1 MTFNNIFNFGFSPSI
16 KETYFEQFLAFI
28 FSFASSFTRTSQSLF
43 PSLYGTDNFL
53 ALVSFPLSSVLC
65 VVFVVAAEEE
75 EEEEEEEDDDDGITC
90 FLLTMIF
97 LDDDDTRRFALPF
110 NNEGEGEYE
119 YSNLV
124 VVVVV
129 ILLVV
134 KLVVIVPQK
143 ACVIKTFC
151 VCVCVCV
158 WRIKVL
164 LLFFPPFAKSRT
176 DGRKR
181 KFSFVGKK
189 I

>member
-16 KETYFEQFLAFI
+16 NETYFEQFLAFI
-28 FSFASSFTRTSQSLF
+28 FSFALSFTRTSQSLF

-65 VVFVVAAEEE
+65 VVFVVAAAAE

-110 NNEGEGEYE
+110 NPEGEGEYE

-151 VCVCVCV
+151 VCVFLCV
-158 WRIKVL
+158 
-164 LLFFPPFAKSRT
+164 F
-176 DGRKR
+176 G
-181 KFSFVGKK
+181 G
-189 I
+189 

>member
-16 KETYFEQFLAFI
+16 KETYFEQFLAMI

-65 VVFVVAAEEE
+65 VVFVAAAAAAAEEE
-75 EEEEEEEDDDDGITC
+75 EEEDDDGITC
-90 FLLTMIF
+90 FLLTIIF
-97 LDDDDTRRFALPF
+97 LDDDDTRRFVVPF
-110 NNEGEGEYE
+110 NNEGEEEEEGEYE

-151 VCVCVCV
+151 VCVFLCV
-158 WRIKVL
+158 
-164 LLFFPPFAKSRT
+164 F
-176 DGRKR
+176 G
-181 KFSFVGKK
+181 G
-189 I
+189 

>member
-1 MTFNNIFNFGFSPSI
+1 
-16 KETYFEQFLAFI
+16 
-28 FSFASSFTRTSQSLF
+28 
-43 PSLYGTDNFL
+43 
-53 ALVSFPLSSVLC
+53 
-65 VVFVVAAEEE
+65 
-75 EEEEEEEDDDDGITC
+75 
-90 FLLTMIF
+90 MIF
-97 LDDDDTRRFALPF
+97 LDDDDTRRFVVPF

-143 ACVIKTFC
+143 ARVIKTFC
-151 VCVCVCV
+151 VCVFLCVCLED
-158 WRIKVL
+158 KML

>member
-1 MTFNNIFNFGFSPSI
+1 
-16 KETYFEQFLAFI
+16 
-28 FSFASSFTRTSQSLF
+28 
-43 PSLYGTDNFL
+43 
-53 ALVSFPLSSVLC
+53 
-65 VVFVVAAEEE
+65 
-75 EEEEEEEDDDDGITC
+75 
-90 FLLTMIF
+90 MIF

-110 NNEGEGEYE
+110 NPEGEGEYE

-158 WRIKVL
+158 CVCLEDKSV
-164 LLFFPPFAKSRT
+164 LFFPPFAKSRT

-181 KFSFVGKK
+181 KFCSSWTKK
-189 I
+189 YEEKLAHAFPHLLYNALLYYTNNNNV

>member
-1 MTFNNIFNFGFSPSI
+1 
-16 KETYFEQFLAFI
+16 
-28 FSFASSFTRTSQSLF
+28 
-43 PSLYGTDNFL
+43 
-53 ALVSFPLSSVLC
+53 
-65 VVFVVAAEEE
+65 
-75 EEEEEEEDDDDGITC
+75 
-90 FLLTMIF
+90 MIF

-151 VCVCVCV
+151 VCVFLWCV

-164 LLFFPPFAKSRT
+164 LLFFPPFAKMKEQNR
-176 DGRKR
+176 RK
-181 KFSFVGKK
+181 KKK
-189 I
+189 IFVRWKKNMKKNWHTLFFICSI